1 MIKKELLKMPKLRAT
16 PYMLRRAKA
25 DKPKDVRVNKYTN
38 WSYLRCC
45 TKKGVLKVS
54 FFMTEAMRYG
64 GTKPIYDIYFDRKN
78 KKYITYSHE
87 KEKWL
92 TASLRNL
99 YWPDGW
105 FNRHAVYVPRES
117 NKILKK
123 YFKTDKSG
131 ANILVCYQDDVMAEN
146 LEKRHRKVTDPW
158 DEDLKQTPKQLPKDF
173 EKWLD
178 KEATDEHF
186 VFYNYS
192 RKKYTEGYCTYC
204 ENTVSIEKPHYNSKG
219 ICPVCH
225 KEITFKSL
233 GRFGYFVTQEH
244 PSYILQRCKDGLM
257 IREFHSH
264 RVYHR
269 GLPFAPQFDYYEI
282 RRIVCNDAGMPLRA
296 YFYGDFKRRAF
307 RWIGGR
313 LCGSQYY
320 ADNGR
325 IYEKTLRKLSEKE
338 LKCTALNEWY
348 EYKGKIDPEVF
359 LMHVKETPYIEK
371 LIKAGFTEL
380 AEELLNGKS
389 FNILYRINPGG
400 SSLKKI
406 LCIDSV
412 RLKELKET
420 NGGFEYLSWLQY
432 EKGQNV
438 FLSRYLKKWFIGHNL
453 MPNDLSFI
461 SDRMSAVQI
470 LNYINKQMNALNMT
484 CNEVMDLW
492 KDYLAMAVKLNMDT
506 NDAIIYRAGKLRQR
520 HAELVNLLQRKD
532 LHERANEII
541 KSYPLLPDVFS
552 YVKAKY
558 EYAGETFSVIAPSCV
573 EDVLAEG
580 RNLHHCVAEQ
590 DRYLDRIER
599 RESYILFLRRTNEPD
614 VSYYTLE
621 VEPGGTIR
629 QKRTLYDRN
638 DEDIIT
644 AEPFLRE
651 WQKVI
656 KKRLSEEDKS
666 LAETSKV
673 LRLEEFAELDEN
685 NILIHGGE
693 LRGIRLVDVLMKDLL
708 EAA

>member
-45 TKKGVLKVS
+45 TKKGILKVS

-99 YWPDGW
+99 YWPDSW

-204 ENTVSIEKPHYNSKG
+204 ENTVSVEKPHYNSKG

-244 PSYILQRCKDGLM
+244 QSYIFQRCKDGLM

-296 YFYGDFKRRAF
+296 YFTGISSVGHF
-307 RWIGGR
+307 
-313 LCGSQYY
+313 
-320 ADNGR
+320 
-325 IYEKTLRKLSEKE
+325 
-338 LKCTALNEWY
+338 
-348 EYKGKIDPEVF
+348 
-359 LMHVKETPYIEK
+359 
-371 LIKAGFTEL
+371 AG
-380 AEELLNGKS
+380 
-389 FNILYRINPGG
+389 
-400 SSLKKI
+400 
-406 LCIDSV
+406 
-412 RLKELKET
+412 
-420 NGGFEYLSWLQY
+420 
-432 EKGQNV
+432 
-438 FLSRYLKKWFIGHNL
+438 
-453 MPNDLSFI
+453 
-461 SDRMSAVQI
+461 
-470 LNYINKQMNALNMT
+470 
-484 CNEVMDLW
+484 
-492 KDYLAMAVKLNMDT
+492 
-506 NDAIIYRAGKLRQR
+506 
-520 HAELVNLLQRKD
+520 
-532 LHERANEII
+532 
-541 KSYPLLPDVFS
+541 
-552 YVKAKY
+552 
-558 EYAGETFSVIAPSCV
+558 
-573 EDVLAEG
+573 
-580 RNLHHCVAEQ
+580 
-590 DRYLDRIER
+590 
-599 RESYILFLRRTNEPD
+599 
-614 VSYYTLE
+614 
-621 VEPGGTIR
+621 
-629 QKRTLYDRN
+629 
-638 DEDIIT
+638 
-644 AEPFLRE
+644 
-651 WQKVI
+651 
-656 KKRLSEEDKS
+656 
-666 LAETSKV
+666 
-673 LRLEEFAELDEN
+673 
-685 NILIHGGE
+685 
-693 LRGIRLVDVLMKDLL
+693 
-708 EAA
+708 